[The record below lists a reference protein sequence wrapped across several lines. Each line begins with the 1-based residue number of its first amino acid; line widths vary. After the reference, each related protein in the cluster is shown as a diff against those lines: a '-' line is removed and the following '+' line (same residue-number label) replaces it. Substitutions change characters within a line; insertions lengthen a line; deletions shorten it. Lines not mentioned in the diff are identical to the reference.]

1 MQKWNEWYESSN
13 SRTRNAS
20 AAWKNKKE
28 TTKGKRGKQMLL
40 SRMTLV
46 ITYKQLKIKKH
57 SFTTEELMHNKY
69 K

>member
-28 TTKGKRGKQMLL
+28 TTKKK
-40 SRMTLV
+40 TE
-46 ITYKQLKIKKH
+46 KLKIVIVKNDPCIYLFIFDTVKK
-57 SFTTEELMHNKY
+57 FIRFWYNII
-69 K
+69 